1 MFNRELSFHKTQPAR
16 DHADSGLDSVR
27 TGSENDSPFAVTEN
41 DDEVAL
47 RTEVPGLSGGEV
59 SVRCENGVLHVSG
72 GKVGVN
78 EKRVGHFRSRENWA
92 EIFSRSLELG
102 SRAGWSDADAS
113 LEDGVL
119 TVRLRKSA
127 AAGNAKIEIP
137 VH

>member
-16 DHADSGLDSVR
+16 NPSSDSSR
-27 TGSENDSPFAVTEN
+27 TWTEYESPFAVVEN
-41 DDEVAL
+41 DDEVAI
-47 RTEVPGLSGGEV
+47 RTDLPGLSGGEV

-92 EIFSRSLELG
+92 ELLSRSLELG
-102 SRAGWSDADAS
+102 KHMDWSHADAS
-113 LEDGVL
+113 LRDGVL
-119 TVRLRKSA
+119 TVKLRKTASA
-127 AAGNAKIEIP
+127 TSPRMEIP